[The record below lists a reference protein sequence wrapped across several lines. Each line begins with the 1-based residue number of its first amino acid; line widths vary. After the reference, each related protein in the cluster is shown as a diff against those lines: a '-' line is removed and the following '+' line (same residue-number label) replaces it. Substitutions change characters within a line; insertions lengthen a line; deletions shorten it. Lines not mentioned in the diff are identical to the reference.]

1 MTTTHDAST
10 RPHLEARYAAAVEA
24 EKRAQAWA
32 QAAAQSDPLDIE
44 AARLAI
50 REWIRAQGQ
59 TRRLGRQLAR
69 MEKTNWGAPT

>member
-1 MTTTHDAST
+1 MTTTYDAST

-32 QAAAQSDPLDIE
+32 KAAAQTEPLDIE

-69 MEKTNWGAPT
+69 MEKTNWGCNT